1 MAIELTAAFLAA
13 LLSGASAVAAS
24 PAPTTTAAAPA
35 LAPADEFP
43 NDWFFYRDAKAA
55 KHKAMQGKPAPK
67 LKLKGLLGEDK
78 DLAPLREKDVI
89 EALRGKVVVVDFWAT
104 WCGPCRRAIPENI
117 ELVREYG
124 DKGLVVIGVHDPEN
138 GHEKMGEVAKQAG
151 VNYPLAIDGGGSV
164 KAWNVTFWP
173 TYAVVDRKGVVRAAG
188 LKPDAV
194 RKVVEKLLEEPAP
207 AEKDAGARSGSDDGE
222 KPAASAP
229 KSAKKKPLDA
239 KLREGDAAR
248 RAALAKFDL
257 CPEAPAL
264 DASQW
269 MNHEAHGNPR
279 SLAALKGQI
288 VVLDFW
294 ATWCGPCIKK
304 IPEINALQKKYADK
318 GVVFIGV
325 CHKDGGDKMAATAS
339 SKGIE
344 YPICLDAAGKSNAAY
359 MVDGYPDFYLID
371 RDGRLRG
378 ADVANGSIEAAITAL
393 LAEG

>member
-207 AEKDAGARSGSDDGE
+207 
-222 KPAASAP
+222 
-229 KSAKKKPLDA
+229 
-239 KLREGDAAR
+239 
-248 RAALAKFDL
+248 
-257 CPEAPAL
+257 
-264 DASQW
+264 
-269 MNHEAHGNPR
+269 
-279 SLAALKGQI
+279 
-288 VVLDFW
+288 
-294 ATWCGPCIKK
+294 
-304 IPEINALQKKYADK
+304 
-318 GVVFIGV
+318 
-325 CHKDGGDKMAATAS
+325 
-339 SKGIE
+339 
-344 YPICLDAAGKSNAAY
+344 
-359 MVDGYPDFYLID
+359 
-371 RDGRLRG
+371 
-378 ADVANGSIEAAITAL
+378 
-393 LAEG
+393 

>member
-1 MAIELTAAFLAA
+1 
-13 LLSGASAVAAS
+13 
-24 PAPTTTAAAPA
+24 
-35 LAPADEFP
+35 
-43 NDWFFYRDAKAA
+43 
-55 KHKAMQGKPAPK
+55 
-67 LKLKGLLGEDK
+67 
-78 DLAPLREKDVI
+78 
-89 EALRGKVVVVDFWAT
+89 
-104 WCGPCRRAIPENI
+104 
-117 ELVREYG
+117 
-124 DKGLVVIGVHDPEN
+124 
-138 GHEKMGEVAKQAG
+138 
-151 VNYPLAIDGGGSV
+151 
-164 KAWNVTFWP
+164 
-173 TYAVVDRKGVVRAAG
+173 
-188 LKPDAV
+188 
-194 RKVVEKLLEEPAP
+194 
-207 AEKDAGARSGSDDGE
+207 DAGARSGSDDGE

-269 MNHEAHGNPR
+269 MNHEAHGNPS
-279 SLAALKGQI
+279 SLADLKGQI